1 MTVIDGI
8 DGGDGRAGR
17 GHATGMAHDAGRRRG
32 VPARVLGA
40 GMILALAA
48 GLLPAGA
55 SPVAAESVAR
65 TWTARSGSVV
75 RASLVASTSGTGRLT
90 IALAG
95 AGANRAWTP
104 RLFTGTCTRPGVRIV
119 TLGDITTDATGAG
132 RASAFVSAPRVSLAW
147 GSTRQHGT
155 FSLRLTSGT
164 STRCAPF
171 WFERATRVT
180 VGGLG
185 IDLPVV
191 PGGSSVL
198 CDVAMY
204 LTAARQPQEPGVT
217 FLYAHAR
224 TSMFLPLLA
233 ASRVSNGASLIGR
246 TVYVYTSADRR
257 FRYRI
262 TQVRRGQTSIQ
273 RALDIRTRQ
282 LWLQTSEGPSATS
295 TKLVVIAVPVGG
307 PVAVSTA
314 EARPTPRPRA
324 CR

>member
-1 MTVIDGI
+1 VIDGSDSGDERERAADAA
-8 DGGDGRAGR
+8 DG
-17 GHATGMAHDAGRRRG
+17 AGRRRR
-32 VPARVLGA
+32 VPARVLVA
-40 GMILALAA
+40 GMVLALAA
-48 GLLPAGA
+48 GVLPAAA
-55 SPVAAESVAR
+55 SPAAAASVAR

-75 RASLVASTSGTGRLT
+75 RATLVASTNGTGRLT
-90 IALAG
+90 ITLAG
-95 AGANRAWTP
+95 SGANRAWTP
-104 RLFTGTCTRPGVRIV
+104 RLLTGTCARPGVRIV
-119 TLGDITTDATGAG
+119 TLGNVTTDATGAG
-132 RASAFVSAPRVSLAW
+132 TASAFVSAPRLSLAW
-147 GSTRQHGT
+147 DSTRQHGT
-155 FSLRLTSGT
+155 FSLRLTSG
-164 STRCAPF
+164 SATRCVPF

-191 PGGSSVL
+191 PGGRSVL

-224 TSMFLPLLA
+224 TGMFLPLLA
-233 ASRVSNGASLIGR
+233 ASRVNGGASLVGR
-246 TVYVYTSADRR
+246 TVYVYTSDNRR

-273 RALDIRTRQ
+273 RLFDVRTRQ

-295 TKLVVIAVPVGG
+295 TKLVVVAVPVGG
-307 PVAVSTA
+307 PVSVSAA